1 MFSAIGKLLK
11 IVIILIAII
20 IGIAFFT
27 GAEVSF
33 SDEKTSSA
41 IPASESSEVCKV
53 GYYKNSSK
61 SDCLKVPDNAFS
73 ASGNW
78 YCKSG
83 YKKSGEGCIKQ
94 ANESSNSST
103 RIQIP
108 ENAYATALVSRG
120 WKCTSDYEVSGNSC
134 IRTSKNINDSS
145 KQENESS
152 SKSTNTK
159 VKVDSKPDRWWEKT
173 KKYQICYGNVTAAH
187 KANGLHTRN
196 RDKSIEIK
204 EQLCKIA
211 ATSTTGEGSFWLK

>member
-61 SDCLKVPDNAFS
+61 SDCLKVPDNALT

-83 YKKSGEGCIKQ
+83 YIKSGEGCIKQ
-94 ANESSNSST
+94 ANEQVKKTSSNS
-103 RIQIP
+103 
-108 ENAYATALVSRG
+108 
-120 WKCTSDYEVSGNSC
+120 D
-134 IRTSKNINDSS
+134 TSKV
-145 KQENESS
+145 KNE
-152 SKSTNTK
+152 
-159 VKVDSKPDRWWEKT
+159 SKPDRWWEKT
-173 KKYQICYGNVTAAH
+173 DKYKICYGNVTAAH
-187 KANGLHTRN
+187 KANGLHDRN
-196 RDKSIEIK
+196 RTLSIKVK
-204 EQLCKIA
+204 EEMCKIA
-211 ATSTTGEGSFWLK
+211 ATSTTGDGCAWLNNCK